1 MEERKKVLISLPK
14 TILDKA
20 DMLARGQRM
29 SRSELVCRAVSLY
42 LSHMQQR
49 QLAAGYREMSEINLE
64 LAEESVAS
72 ENDSLSLYENKL
84 AECE

>member
-1 MEERKKVLISLPK
+1 MEEQKKVLISLPK
-14 TILDKA
+14 TLLDKA
-20 DMLARGQRM
+20 DTLARGQRI

-42 LSHMQQR
+42 LAHVQKR

-72 ENDSLSLYENKL
+72 DNDSLGLYEKQIGGV
-84 AECE
+84 

>member
-1 MEERKKVLISLPK
+1 MEEQKKVLISLPK
-14 TILDKA
+14 TLLDKA
-20 DMLARGQRM
+20 DTLARGQRI

-42 LSHMQQR
+42 LAHVQKR

-72 ENDSLSLYENKL
+72 DNDSLGLYENKL